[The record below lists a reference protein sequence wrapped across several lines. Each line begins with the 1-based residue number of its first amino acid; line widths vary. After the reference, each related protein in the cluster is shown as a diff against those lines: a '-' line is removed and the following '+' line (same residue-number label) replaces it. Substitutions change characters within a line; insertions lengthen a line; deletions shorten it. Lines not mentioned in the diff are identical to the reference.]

1 MAKKPTSR
9 RGLGRGLEAIFEET
23 AQQSGGRTVLM
34 LSAAELLPRTDQPR
48 KNFELSALSS
58 LADSIAAQGIIQ
70 PLIVRRREDGF
81 YSIIAGERRW
91 RAAKMAGL
99 AELPCIAVEA
109 DEIEAAEMALIEN
122 IQREDLN
129 PVEEADAYRVL
140 LETGLKQ
147 EELARRVGR
156 SRSAISNLIRLLD
169 LPDDTL
175 NLLRRGLISEGHAR
189 ALLPLRGDSEDRAEM
204 INRLAQRIAD
214 EELSVRSVEKLVKGI
229 LERSAEKKPDGD
241 EESWQRYARE
251 VSKRLS
257 KRLDRRVR
265 VTATKRSRRVI
276 IDYKDNDDLEN
287 VIKLLTGGTG
297 ILDDDITD

>member
-1 MAKKPTSR
+1 MAKTPNSR

-23 AQQSGGRTVLM
+23 ARQSGGKTVLM

-48 KNFELSALSS
+48 KTFELSALSS

-70 PLIVRRREDGF
+70 PLIVRQREDGF

-169 LPDDTL
+169 LPDETL

-189 ALLPLRGDSEDRAEM
+189 ALLPLRGDSEDGDE
-204 INRLAQRIAD
+204 IDRLAQRIAD
-214 EELSVRSVEKLVKGI
+214 EGLSVRSVEKLVKNI
-229 LERSAEKKPDGD
+229 LEKSAEKKQEADN
-241 EESWQRYARE
+241 ESWQQYARE

-287 VIKLLTGGTG
+287 VIRLLTGGTG
-297 ILDDDITD
+297 ILDEEE

>member
-1 MAKKPTSR
+1 MAKTPNSR

-23 AQQSGGRTVLM
+23 ARQSGGKTVLM

-48 KNFELSALSS
+48 KTFELSALSS

-70 PLIVRRREDGF
+70 PLIVRQREDGF

-169 LPDDTL
+169 LPDETL

-189 ALLPLRGDSEDRAEM
+189 ALLPLRGDSEDGDE
-204 INRLAQRIAD
+204 IDRLAQRIAD
-214 EELSVRSVEKLVKGI
+214 EGLSVRSVEKLVKNI
-229 LERSAEKKPDGD
+229 LEKSAEKKQEADN
-241 EESWQRYARE
+241 ESWQRYARE

-287 VIKLLTGGTG
+287 VIRLLTGGTG
-297 ILDDDITD
+297 ILDEEE

>member
-1 MAKKPTSR
+1 MAKTPNSR

-23 AQQSGGRTVLM
+23 ARQSGGKTVLM

-48 KNFELSALSS
+48 KTFELSALSS

-70 PLIVRRREDGF
+70 PLIVRQREDGF

-169 LPDDTL
+169 LPDETL

-189 ALLPLRGDSEDRAEM
+189 ALLPLRGDSEDGDE
-204 INRLAQRIAD
+204 IDRLAQRIAD
-214 EELSVRSVEKLVKGI
+214 EGLSVRSVEKLVKNI
-229 LERSAEKKPDGD
+229 LEKSAGKKQEADN
-241 EESWQRYARE
+241 ESWQRYARE

-287 VIKLLTGGTG
+287 VIRLLTGGTG
-297 ILDDDITD
+297 ILDEEE

>member
-1 MAKKPTSR
+1 MAKTPNSR

-23 AQQSGGRTVLM
+23 ARQSGGKTVLM

-48 KNFELSALSS
+48 KTFELSALSS

-70 PLIVRRREDGF
+70 PLIVRQREDGF

-140 LETGLKQ
+140 LDTGLKQ

-169 LPDDTL
+169 LPDETL

-189 ALLPLRGDSEDRAEM
+189 ALLPLRGDSEDGDE
-204 INRLAQRIAD
+204 IDRLAQRIAD
-214 EELSVRSVEKLVKGI
+214 EGLSVRSVEKLVKNI
-229 LERSAEKKPDGD
+229 LEKSAGKKQEADN
-241 EESWQRYARE
+241 ESWQRYARE

-276 IDYKDNDDLEN
+276 IEYKDNDDLEN
-287 VIKLLTGGTG
+287 VIRLLTGGTG
-297 ILDDDITD
+297 ILDEEE